1 MRSFSPFLWI
11 GTTFAFFHRLGKVFL
26 SLQLLNMIDSGFTIL
41 LSHSFNILMDTSSC
55 PWALLISNVLIIL
68 CISSSSILK
77 DYGLVSVIYVWFSDN
92 YDTMI
97 HNQTNFLSKWENAQ
111 SAYKKLS
118 KLTKTKY
125 IRSSIERLRE
135 LF

>member
-55 PWALLISNVLIIL
+55 PWALLISSVLIIL
-68 CISSSSILK
+68 YISSSSILK
-77 DYGLVSVIYVWFSDN
+77 DDSLVFVIYVWFSGNLLLFGKGLHWDEK
-92 YDTMI
+92 YLLKRLA
-97 HNQTNFLSKWENAQ
+97 FLLKSV
-111 SAYKKLS
+111 
-118 KLTKTKY
+118 
-125 IRSSIERLRE
+125 IIFPFPERGGIIGIFIPL
-135 LF
+135 